1 MTDLASQLSL
11 PVSAALFVLCALAIA
26 VFGTMLSWRAGVIAQ
41 HTGWGQAIVGA
52 TLLGGTTS
60 IAGSVTSVWTAW
72 EGYAGLSISNAIGGI
87 AVQTAFLAVADLT
100 YRRANLEHAAASPPN
115 LSQGALLIVLLAL
128 PLVAASGPD
137 ISVFAIHP
145 ATFLLVGGYIYGMH
159 LIRAAQKEPM
169 WVPRMTAETFR
180 EKIAEDE
187 PGSKGVAPSLW
198 LSFAVLAAIVAAA
211 GYAIAVLGMDMV
223 ERSGFDETAVGSLFT
238 AVSTSLPELVTTLA
252 AVRRGALTLAV
263 GGIIGGNAFDTIFLA
278 VSDVAYRDGS
288 LYHAFEPDSIFLVS
302 ISILMTGVLLLGLLR
317 REREGPGRIG
327 FESTFILL
335 LYALTVVVVFN

>member
-26 VFGTMLSWRAGVIAQ
+26 VFGTMLARRAGIIAEC
-41 HTGWGQAIVGA
+41 TGWGQAIVGA

-60 IAGSVTSVWTAW
+60 ISGSITSALTAW
-72 EGYAGLSISNAIGGI
+72 HGYAGLSISNAIGGI

-180 EKIAEDE
+180 EKVAEDQ

-198 LSFAVLAAIVAAA
+198 LSFAGLAAIVAAA

-288 LYHAFEPDSIFLVS
+288 LYHALEMRDA
-302 ISILMTGVLLLGLLR
+302 TNDW
-317 REREGPGRIG
+317 
-327 FESTFILL
+327 
-335 LYALTVVVVFN
+335 YARDGSR